1 MSAFLL
7 DTHVILW
14 LATNPDRI
22 PAEVRTELEQAEE
35 IFVSA
40 VSWYELSQK
49 ARWGPLPS
57 AAGLLA
63 RWEYFVN
70 ELMAQ
75 ELPLSS
81 EEAIRAGD
89 LRWEHRDPF
98 DRMLVAQAQ
107 LNGLCLVTRDETL
120 RNYSEVTVIK
130 WNK

>member
-49 ARWGPLPS
+49 ARWGRLPS

-120 RNYSEVTVIK
+120 RNYSEVTVMK

>member
-22 PAEVRTELEQAEE
+22 PAAVRTELEQAEE

-49 ARWGPLPS
+49 ARWGRLPS

>member
-49 ARWGPLPS
+49 ARWGRLPS